1 MKIPKGMTEEQVI
14 ETINK
19 VINRYAHK
27 FKFGF
32 YEADDIRQEAFII
45 AMEALDRYDE
55 NRPLE
60 NFLAVHVK
68 NRLSNLKRDKFFRK
82 NPDAQNQ
89 NENSERRNNVKKFLM
104 EPLNIEL
111 IRDEYEDNMKQT
123 DSFIDHVDT
132 AELFSL
138 IDEYLDISF
147 RADYLRIMHG
157 VYVPKP
163 RREQIYKEICM
174 LFERHKG
181 GDHEE
186 G

>member
-19 VINRYAHK
+19 VVNRYAHK

-68 NRLSNLKRDKFFRK
+68 NRLSNFKRDKFFRK
-82 NPDAQNQ
+82 NPDLQ
-89 NENSERRNNVKKFLM
+89 NEKSEQRNNVKKFLM
-104 EPLNIEL
+104 EPLNIEM
-111 IRDEYEDNMKQT
+111 IRDEHEDNMKQM
-123 DSFIDHVDT
+123 DSFIDRVDT
-132 AELFSL
+132 AELFNL

-147 RADYLRIMHG
+147 RADYLRILHG

-163 RREQIYKEICM
+163 RREQIYKEIYTI
-174 LFERHKG
+174 FEEHRG
-181 GDHEE
+181 NIDEE
-186 G
+186 R

>member
-19 VINRYAHK
+19 VVNRYAHK

-68 NRLSNLKRDKFFRK
+68 NRLSNFKRDKFFRK
-82 NPDAQNQ
+82 NPDLQ
-89 NENSERRNNVKKFLM
+89 NEKSEQRNNVKKFLM

-111 IRDEYEDNMKQT
+111 IRDEHEDNMKQM
-123 DSFIDHVDT
+123 DSFIDRVDT
-132 AELFSL
+132 AELFNL

-147 RADYLRIMHG
+147 RADYLRILHG

-163 RREQIYKEICM
+163 RREQIYKEIYTI
-174 LFERHKG
+174 FEEHRENI
-181 GDHEE
+181 DEE
-186 G
+186 R